1 MKKILIIDEDFSL
14 FKIYNEMFS
23 SDEVEVVGAKSGQEG
38 LGMISSEKPDLIML
52 DIMLPGG
59 MNGFDVLEKLKA
71 DPLTE
76 KIPVVVLTNL
86 DSEEKVAKTI
96 GACDYIVKSDTT
108 KDELVKIA
116 MSCLNSPLSA
126 KR

>member
-1 MKKILIIDEDFSL
+1 
-14 FKIYNEMFS
+14 
-23 SDEVEVVGAKSGQEG
+23 
-38 LGMISSEKPDLIML
+38 ML

-116 MSCLNSPLSA
+116 KSCLNSPLSA
-126 KR
+126 KT